1 VQVQLELPH
10 VNILTKCDLAD
21 MAEVDKFLDLDSAS
35 LISMHRV
42 IGGGA
47 GGGGGVRGAD
57 LYSEM
62 VEISDPDSAYSAGE
76 QQQYSNDSSNN
87 STAAAAG
94 SSSSSSSGSGGAAE
108 QQG

>member
-1 VQVQLELPH
+1 

-42 IGGGA
+42 IGGGI

-62 VEISDPDSAYSAGE
+62 VEISDPDSSAYDDSEQQQQYSSSNSGDAAVDSSGSSGDAAAGE
-76 QQQYSNDSSNN
+76 QQ
-87 STAAAAG
+87 G
-94 SSSSSSSGSGGAAE
+94 
-108 QQG
+108 

>member
-1 VQVQLELPH
+1 

-42 IGGGA
+42 IGGGV

-76 QQQYSNDSSNN
+76 QQQYSN
-87 STAAAAG
+87 
-94 SSSSSSSGSGGAAE
+94 SSSSSSSTAAAADGSSSSGGGAAGE
-108 QQG
+108 QQR